1 MKVYIAGKYG
11 RRHEFVYVANA
22 LKAHGHENTARW
34 VNGDEEGQGAAA
46 AAQMD
51 VDDVLRADAILFIG
65 QPKGSANTGGGRWF
79 ELGLAYANKKRCLA
93 VLDGGSE
100 TVFTALPEIKCFDSV
115 EAALVALEV

>member
-11 RRHEFVYVANA
+11 RRGEFIFVVNA
-22 LKAHGHENTARW
+22 LKTHGHESTARW
-34 VNGDEEGQGAAA
+34 IDGDEEGQGEAA

-51 VDDVLRADAILFIG
+51 VDDVLRADVILFIG

-100 TVFTALPEIKCFDSV
+100 TVFTALPGIERFDSI
-115 EAALVALEV
+115 EQAIVALG